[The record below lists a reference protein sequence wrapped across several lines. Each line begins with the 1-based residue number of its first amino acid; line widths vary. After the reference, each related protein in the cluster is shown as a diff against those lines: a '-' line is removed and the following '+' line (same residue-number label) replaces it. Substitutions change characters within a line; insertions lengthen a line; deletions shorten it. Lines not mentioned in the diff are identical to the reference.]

1 MNYRKNPEG
10 YYDPT
15 AGEAIEHIVHEE
27 RRQRKLAQSKAAQW
41 DTHSSSRKRQIPR
54 MEKGGVDM
62 TGAEQLSAAIILQAV
77 KDYRTAAR
85 RLKKHPGHPAAQAMR
100 REVEQFF
107 LSEWFQELS
116 TADGAQI
123 LRQLQKEAEQ

>member
-1 MNYRKNPEG
+1 MNYRRNHEG

-27 RRQRKLAQSKAAQW
+27 RRQRRLAQSQADRQH
-41 DTHSSSRKRQIPR
+41 THNSRKGQIPR

-77 KDYRTAAR
+77 KDYRTAMR
-85 RLKKHPGHPAAQAMR
+85 RLKKHPEHPAAQAMR

-107 LSEWFQELS
+107 LSEWFQKLS

-123 LRQLQKEAEQ
+123 LKQLQKEAEQ